1 MLASICRYRLWKDC
15 TSSGISSVRASTS
28 TSTTP
33 SRVSRKLSRWS
44 ALPEGCFLALANSRP
59 SRFSSPAMGTLR
71 NNARM
76 PPAKMGSTRSTS
88 CAAKAKTSESRSSA
102 TKSVTPTTVT
112 SRACFVFDLIQMFL
126 SRSVSEVF
134 SLYCIQKKSA
144 CQAAGARRSTRFTAA
159 PGASGL
165 NRPDTMRWPC
175 RPQCP
180 APPERSAPQNARRRA
195 GRWRRRRSCSN
206 IGCCRG

>member
-1 MLASICRYRLWKDC
+1 
-15 TSSGISSVRASTS
+15 
-28 TSTTP
+28 
-33 SRVSRKLSRWS
+33 
-44 ALPEGCFLALANSRP
+44 
-59 SRFSSPAMGTLR
+59 MGTLR

-134 SLYCIQKKSA
+134 LCIVSRKNQLVK
-144 CQAAGARRSTRFTAA
+144 QPGRGAARALQ
-159 PGASGL
+159 P
-165 NRPDTMRWPC
+165 
-175 RPQCP
+175 
-180 APPERSAPQNARRRA
+180 PPELPA
-195 GRWRRRRSCSN
+195 
-206 IGCCRG
+206 